1 MAASVLQLSY
11 CEGAVPLSVLA
22 AASLAGVELAAKVNP
37 KLPKGSQP
45 VLALPNRWVFISQ
58 SIDALTQEIL
68 SNYAEDTT
76 FARAGVEKSR
86 AVSTFSVTL
95 PESLLR
101 TWDCMAL
108 MRSPR
113 CK

>member
-37 KLPKGSQP
+37 KLPTGSQP
-45 VLALPNRWVFISQ
+45 VLALPTRWVFNSQ
-58 SIDALTQEIL
+58 SNDALTQGIL
-68 SNYAEDTT
+68 CNNADDAT
-76 FARAGVEKSR
+76 FARAGLEKSR

-95 PESLLR
+95 LESLLR
-101 TWDCMAL
+101 TGDCMAL